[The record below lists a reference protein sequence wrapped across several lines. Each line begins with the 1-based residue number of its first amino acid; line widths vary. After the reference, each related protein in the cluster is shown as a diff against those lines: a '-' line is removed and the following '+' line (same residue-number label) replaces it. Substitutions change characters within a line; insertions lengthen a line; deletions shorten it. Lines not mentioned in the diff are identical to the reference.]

1 LAVQEQEE
9 KVMMKDVLFVGG
21 GLAGATAAHTLRAEG
36 FAGTITL
43 VCQENHYP
51 YLRPPLSK
59 GFLAG
64 QEDEASLLPYTADD
78 YTRNGIE
85 LLQGDTAVAI
95 DRARAT
101 VTLAQGR
108 VLGYGLLLLA
118 TGASPRV
125 LDIPGAQLPGVHYL
139 RTLEDSHNLREALG
153 RPVPGQER
161 RRVVLVGSG
170 WIGMEVAATAR
181 TLGADVTVLGRDKV
195 PLAAAI
201 GPELGTVFMERHK
214 EAGVKFR
221 TETAITE
228 IIERNGAAAG
238 VTTGSGEYLPA
249 DLVVVAV
256 GVTPNTGLAEA
267 SGLSIDNGILTD
279 GSLRTEDPRIFA
291 AGDVANAFHP
301 VTGGH
306 LRSEHWANAINSGKV
321 AARTMMGKAAQL
333 DAVPYF
339 YTDQFDLGLEYSGYS
354 TATPNAKMVLR
365 GDPASRKFLA
375 FWLIPVSS
383 TRGRVVAG
391 MSVNIWD
398 VQDDIKSLITSRNE
412 VQTLQL
418 SDPDIPLSDL

>member
-1 LAVQEQEE
+1 LAVLEQEE
-9 KVMMKDVLFVGG
+9 NVMMKDVLIVGG

-64 QEDEASLLPYTADD
+64 REDEASLLPYTADD

-238 VTTGSGEYLPA
+238 VTNGSGEYMPA
-249 DLVVVAV
+249 DLVVVSV
-256 GVTPNTGLAEA
+256 GVTPKNGLAEA
-267 SGLSIDNGILTD
+267 
-279 GSLRTEDPRIFA
+279 
-291 AGDVANAFHP
+291 
-301 VTGGH
+301 
-306 LRSEHWANAINSGKV
+306 
-321 AARTMMGKAAQL
+321 
-333 DAVPYF
+333 
-339 YTDQFDLGLEYSGYS
+339 
-354 TATPNAKMVLR
+354 
-365 GDPASRKFLA
+365 
-375 FWLIPVSS
+375 
-383 TRGRVVAG
+383 
-391 MSVNIWD
+391 
-398 VQDDIKSLITSRNE
+398 
-412 VQTLQL
+412 
-418 SDPDIPLSDL
+418 

>member
-1 LAVQEQEE
+1 
-9 KVMMKDVLFVGG
+9 MMKDVLIVGG

-64 QEDEASLLPYTADD
+64 REDEASLLPYTADD

-306 LRSEHWANAINSGKV
+306 LRSEHWANAINSGEV

-339 YTDQFDLGLEYSGYS
+339 YTDQFDLGMEYSGYS

>member
-1 LAVQEQEE
+1 
-9 KVMMKDVLFVGG
+9 MMTDVLIVGG

-43 VCQENHYP
+43 VCQEDHYP

-64 QEDEASLLPYTADD
+64 REDEASLLPYTADD

-85 LLQGDTAVAI
+85 LLQGDAAVAI
-95 DRARAT
+95 DRASAT

-108 VLGYGLLLLA
+108 VLGYGQLLLA

-125 LDIPGAQLPGVHYL
+125 LDIPGVDLPGVHYL
-139 RTLEDSHNLREALG
+139 RTLEDSRNLRAALS
-153 RPVPGQER
+153 RPVPGQEG

-181 TLGADVTVLGRDKV
+181 TLGADVTVLGGDKV

-221 TETAITE
+221 TETTITE

-238 VTTGSGEYLPA
+238 VTTGSGEFLPA

-267 SGLSIDNGILTD
+267 SGLTIHNGILTD
-279 GSLRTEDPRIFA
+279 GSLRTEDQRIFA

-339 YTDQFDLGLEYSGYS
+339 YTDQFDLGMEYSGYS
-354 TATPNAKMVLR
+354 AATSNAKMVLR

-418 SDPDIPLSDL
+418 SDPDIPLSEL